1 MSHEI
6 VDFEQQVIQRSRSV
20 PVLVDFWAPWCG
32 PCKMLGPVL
41 EKMAGESGGRWD
53 LVKINTEEHQDL
65 AMDHQI
71 SGIPAVKLFRH
82 GKVVDEFV
90 GYKPEAQ
97 IRNWLAP
104 HLSDSAPEGTAD
116 SSPAVDELELAA
128 EMIDEERISEAR
140 TLLEKILTADPSR
153 HAARLLNSEILLTD
167 DPARAFSELERIPAD
182 ANEHS
187 HAQALMTLAAA
198 ASRTPAE
205 FPEDPYKERL
215 FTGLSAIRRRDW
227 DAALEAFIDVTELR
241 RKYANGLAAE
251 AGKAIF
257 RYLGIRHPIADKHY
271 RRFSSALNS

>member
-41 EKMAGESGGRWD
+41 EKLAGEAEGRWD

-71 SGIPAVKLFRH
+71 SGIPAVKLFRN
-82 GKVVDEFV
+82 GEVIDQFT
-90 GYKPEAQ
+90 GYKPESQ
-97 IRNWLAP
+97 ISTWLAP
-104 HLSDSAPEGTAD
+104 HLAASAATGAGGT
-116 SSPAVDELELAA
+116 SSSADELELAA
-128 EMIDEERISEAR
+128 EMIDENRIVEAR
-140 TLLEKILTADPSR
+140 TLLEKLLAADPSR
-153 HAARLLNSEILLTD
+153 HAARLLHSEILLTD
-167 DPARAFSELERIPAD
+167 DPFRAFSELERIPAD

-198 ASRTPAE
+198 ANRSPAE
-205 FPEDPYKERL
+205 LPEDAFKPRL
-215 FTGLSAIRRRDW
+215 LAGLSAVRQRDW